1 MKAFKSIGDGTSL
14 LGVLLDKG
22 QWHGTKAIDV
32 SRLGYWD
39 TCLEQV
45 ALKADLS

>member
-1 MKAFKSIGDGTSL
+1 MKGFKSIEDGASL
-14 LGVLLDKG
+14 LEGLLGKG
-22 QWHGTKAIDV
+22 QWHGRTAIYV

-39 TCLEQV
+39 TCLEQE